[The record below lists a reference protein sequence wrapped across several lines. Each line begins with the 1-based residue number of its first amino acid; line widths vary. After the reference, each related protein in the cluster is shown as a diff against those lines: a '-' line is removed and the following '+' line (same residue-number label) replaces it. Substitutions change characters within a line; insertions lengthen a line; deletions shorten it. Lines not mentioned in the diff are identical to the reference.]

1 MKQGVIL
8 LLLLTSI
15 AGFSQSN
22 KTALTKHFEAY
33 YLQMKKQGDVRGVIN
48 ALTHLNVLEP
58 SEARKD
64 TLGFFYSNSG
74 QHVQA
79 INLLGTE
86 KDSKASDL
94 AVEVK
99 ARSLK
104 ALNQPQLAV
113 QQFDIMFGRKPDIY
127 VAYDLADLNLQ
138 IGKTVEATTYI
149 KYGLENTSDEDMLP
163 FYESNPPYQVPL
175 KAAFKYQEGL
185 LKYNEDKNNIDAAVT
200 KIDEAILIAP
210 NFTLAKHIRQLL
222 LNQKEAGAA
231 GNITPRPNVPASEEN

>member
-1 MKQGVIL
+1 ML
-8 LLLLTSI
+8 LVSF
-15 AGFSQSN
+15 ASMSQTN
-22 KTALTKHFEAY
+22 KELSKHYQAF

-58 SEARKD
+58 NEARTD
-64 TLGFFYSNSG
+64 TLAYFYSNAG

-86 KDSKASDL
+86 KDTKASNL

-127 VAYDLADLNLQ
+127 IAYDLVDLNLQ
-138 IGKTVEATTYI
+138 IGKTVEAQTYI
-149 KYGLENTSDEDMLP
+149 KYGLENAKDEDMLP
-163 FYESNPPYQVPL
+163 FYEANPPYQVPL

-185 LKYNEDKNNIDAAVT
+185 LKYNENKDNVDQAIKL
-200 KIDEAILIAP
+200 IDEAIVMAP
-210 NFTLAKHIRQLL
+210 NFKLAKQIRELL
-222 LNQKEAGAA
+222 LNQKEL
-231 GNITPRPNVPASEEN
+231 NLQEKPKASTEKE